1 MIPVLVDRERNT
13 RSATGFKKL
22 SIMRQISVRLLPGQ
36 DLRAEIER
44 LGKEHAISAGCVVS
58 LVGNLSKVCLRMAD
72 GKTVKEWMGSY
83 EIVSVTGTISPEE
96 SHIHISVS
104 DQEGAVIGGHLKTG
118 SVVGVTAELI
128 LLVFDDVT
136 YTREYEAS
144 TGYDMLVVKKK

>member
-1 MIPVLVDRERNT
+1 MSLWIREEIQEVPRCLKE
-13 RSATGFKKL
+13 SEY
-22 SIMRQISVRLLPGQ
+22 MRQISARLLPGQ

-44 LGKEHAISAGCVVS
+44 LGKEYAIQAGCVVC
-58 LVGNLSKVCLRMAD
+58 LVGNLSRVCLRMAD

-104 DQEGAVIGGHLKTG
+104 DQEGAVIGGHLKMG
-118 SVVGVTAELI
+118 SIVGVTAELV

-136 YTREYEAS
+136 YAREYEAS

>member
-1 MIPVLVDRERNT
+1 
-13 RSATGFKKL
+13 
-22 SIMRQISVRLLPGQ
+22 MRQISARLLPGQ

-72 GKTVKEWMGSY
+72 GKTVKEWMGSH
-83 EIVSVTGTISPEE
+83 EIVSATGTISPEE

-104 DQEGAVIGGHLKTG
+104 DQEGAVIGGHLKMG
-118 SVVGVTAELI
+118 SIVGVTVELVI
-128 LLVFDDVT
+128 LVFDDVT
-136 YTREYEAS
+136 YAREYEAS